1 MKHQAVLPFDM
12 DALEPHI
19 SKETLE
25 YHHGRHHQAY
35 ANNLNKMIVGTEF
48 ENMSLINIIRKSEG
62 GILNNAAQLWNHTFY
77 WNCVAPGNNYLP
89 AGAFGEAL
97 LKEFGSLADFIDV
110 FKQAAARN
118 FGSGW
123 TWLVKRPTGELAIV
137 NTSNEG
143 CVLTEGYTPLLVCD
157 VWEHAYYIDYRNER
171 GAYLENFCEL
181 INWSYVAANY
191 EA

>member
-25 YHHGRHHQAY
+25 YHHGKHHQAY

-48 ENMSLINIIRKSEG
+48 EDMSLINIIKKSEG
-62 GILNNAAQLWNHTFY
+62 AMLNNAAQLWNHTFY
-77 WNCVAPGNNYLP
+77 WNCITPANDYKP

-97 LKEFGSLADFIDV
+97 LKEFGSLAEFIDV

-123 TWLVKRPTGELAIV
+123 T
-137 NTSNEG
+137 
-143 CVLTEGYTPLLVCD
+143 LLVCD

-181 INWSYVAANY
+181 VNWSYVAANY